1 MIRPVHVLLAGLA
14 LLASAGAAGAQQN
27 TNVRGTIT
35 AVEGTKVTV
44 ATREGAAV
52 AVEVPEALE
61 IRSTKGFT
69 LADVKPGMA
78 LGVTTIKRA
87 DGQVVAIDVRPISAT
102 ANLGLSPYDL
112 APEST
117 MTNATLEGVAAAS
130 NGNEITLNYK
140 AGSIKVLVVPQTAMS
155 QAVPGTRADLKAGE
169 TVFIAARKAGDMLTA
184 VRLQVS
190 KDGVKPTQ

>member
-1 MIRPVHVLLAGLA
+1 MIRPLHVLLAGLVMF
-14 LLASAGAAGAQQN
+14 ASAGPAGAQQN
-27 TNVRGTIT
+27 TNIRGTIT

-52 AVEVPEALE
+52 AVEVPEAME
-61 IRSTKGFT
+61 IRATKAFT

-117 MTNATLEGVAAAS
+117 MTNATLEGVAAS
-130 NGNEITLNYK
+130 SSGNEITLNYK
-140 AGSIKVLVVPQTAMS
+140 AGSVKVLVVPQTAMS
-155 QAVPGTRADLKAGE
+155 QAAPGTRADLKAGE
-169 TVFIAARKAGDMLTA
+169 TVFIAARKEGEKLTA